1 MDLDYSVDTTRIC
14 GINMIPYIDYIN
26 AKKSLAMAEE
36 TIRMMNDP
44 DNYML
49 EAQRDI
55 RQLEVEYYRETSV
68 KFTIV
73 LLTVAVFCVSLYYL
87 YLKGIINVF

>member
-1 MDLDYSVDTTRIC
+1 
-14 GINMIPYIDYIN
+14 MIPYIDLYN

-49 EAQRDI
+49 QAQKDM
-55 RQLEVEYYRETSV
+55 RQLEVEYYQQECY
-68 KFTIV
+68 KFTVI
-73 LLTVAVFCVSLYYL
+73 LLTLFIGFGIMIVL
-87 YLKGIINVF
+87 YLKGMLHVF

>member
-1 MDLDYSVDTTRIC
+1 MDLDYLEPITKTC
-14 GINMIPYIDYIN
+14 GIKMIPYIDLYN

-49 EAQRDI
+49 EAQKEMRE
-55 RQLEVEYYRETSV
+55 LEVEYYRGECT
-68 KFTIV
+68 KFTYK
-73 LLTVAVFCVSLYYL
+73 LLTVVVFCVTIYYL
-87 YLKGIINVF
+87 FVNGVLNV

>member
-1 MDLDYSVDTTRIC
+1 MALDYLDPITRIC
-14 GINMIPYIDYIN
+14 GTNMIPYIDYMN

-49 EAQRDI
+49 EAQRDM
-55 RQLEVEYYRETSV
+55 RQLEVEYYRESSI
-68 KFTIV
+68 KCTIF
-73 LLTVAVFCVSLYYL
+73 LLTLVVFCVSLYYL
-87 YLKGIINVF
+87 YIKGIINV

>member
-1 MDLDYSVDTTRIC
+1 
-14 GINMIPYIDYIN
+14 MIPYIDLYN

-49 EAQRDI
+49 EAQKDMRE
-55 RQLEVEYYRETSV
+55 LEVDYYRNQSIM
-68 KFTIV
+68 FTIGLLIAV
-73 LLTVAVFCVSLYYL
+73 LFCVMMYILFRYGVL
-87 YLKGIINVF
+87 NV

>member
-1 MDLDYSVDTTRIC
+1 
-14 GINMIPYIDYIN
+14 MIPYIDLYN

-49 EAQRDI
+49 EAQKEMRE
-55 RQLEVEYYRETSV
+55 LEVEYYRETSI
-68 KFTIV
+68 KFTIF
-73 LLTVAVFCVSLYYL
+73 LLTLTVFCVILYYL
-87 YLKGIINVF
+87 YTNGVFNV